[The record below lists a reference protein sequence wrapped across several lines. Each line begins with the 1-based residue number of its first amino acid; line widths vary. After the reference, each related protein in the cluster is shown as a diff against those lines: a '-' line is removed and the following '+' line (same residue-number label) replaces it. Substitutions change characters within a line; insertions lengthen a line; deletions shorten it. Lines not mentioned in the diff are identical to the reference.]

1 MGGPAGPERAPA
13 TSIELTGS
21 LGRREAE
28 ALALEIRAL
37 ARRAGIDLERI
48 DLSAIADGADDDP
61 AG

>member
-1 MGGPAGPERAPA
+1 MSPAAGPEREP

-37 ARRAGIDLERI
+37 AKREGLDLEGI
-48 DLSAIADGADDDP
+48 TLSAIADGEEDDP
-61 AG
+61 AD

>member
-1 MGGPAGPERAPA
+1 MTRLAGPEREA

-37 ARRAGIDLERI
+37 ARRAGVDLEGI
-48 DLSAIADGADDDP
+48 SLSAIADGTEDDP
-61 AG
+61 AD

>member
-1 MGGPAGPERAPA
+1 MTRLAGPEPEPA

-37 ARRAGIDLERI
+37 ARRAGVDLEGI
-48 DLSAIADGADDDP
+48 SLSAIADGTEDDP
-61 AG
+61 AD

>member
-1 MGGPAGPERAPA
+1 MRRAAGPERESA

-37 ARRAGIDLERI
+37 ARRAGVDLEGI
-48 DLSAIADGADDDP
+48 SLSAIADGTEDDP
-61 AG
+61 AD